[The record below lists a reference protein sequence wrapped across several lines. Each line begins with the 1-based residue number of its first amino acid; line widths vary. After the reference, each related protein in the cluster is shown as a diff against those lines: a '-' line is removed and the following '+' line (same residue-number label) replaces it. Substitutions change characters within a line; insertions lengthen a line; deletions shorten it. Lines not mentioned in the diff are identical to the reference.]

1 MRPRTAIAKIRKE
14 NKEKDLV
21 ESTVRKASPKKVWVE
36 MEAKIKHF
44 QTIVETAKAP
54 EVSKVV
60 EYQIS
65 SKKVE
70 GKQETQQKQEE

>member
-21 ESTVRKASPKKVWVE
+21 ESTVRKASPKKVWV
-36 MEAKIKHF
+36 
-44 QTIVETAKAP
+44 VETAKAP